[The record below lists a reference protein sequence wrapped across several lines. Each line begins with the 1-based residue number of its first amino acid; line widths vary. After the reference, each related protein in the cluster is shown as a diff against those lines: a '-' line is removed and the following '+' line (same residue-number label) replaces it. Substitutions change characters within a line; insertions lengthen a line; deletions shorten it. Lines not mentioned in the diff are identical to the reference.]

1 MPKAEDPE
9 TGLIPL
15 MNLIIQAMSY
25 SRRKWALSEESR
37 EYSPHIVLGS
47 TRRLAFTL
55 MLPYS
60 FAVLGFWG
68 VWLPPDWPPGWKSR
82 LYCFYT
88 VVMIILVYT
97 NTLSQVIDLL
107 LTYKSLK
114 HFINNAFILLSTIG
128 AGVKAAHCLYIR
140 RRILEI
146 KEKLNAYP
154 CKPQDNQETAILQHF
169 SRIIKILNIYYI
181 GLYVCTITAL
191 TTVSFFRDVP
201 KHQLY
206 YHAWLPFNYSSSG
219 RFWAAYMHQV
229 IAHGFDACMHAAYD
243 TIAPGIMIQGCA
255 QFAILNHRLQM
266 LPKLVDR
273 VRDKLVFD
281 SPQDEVSRRTRVM
294 RFEVKK
300 LAECVRHH
308 LEIFQLTDENNKIF
322 GIMIFLQYS
331 LSSVVICLSVLKLSQ
346 VNTFHPALISVILY
360 LICMISQVFMPCY
373 SGHQITL
380 QSTKVSDAIFSMDW
394 LDLEIA
400 TKKSLILIMQRSQKP
415 LQFTT
420 GYIITLSI
428 GSFNKII

>member
-1 MPKAEDPE
+1 
-9 TGLIPL
+9 
-15 MNLIIQAMSY
+15 
-25 SRRKWALSEESR
+25 
-37 EYSPHIVLGS
+37 
-47 TRRLAFTL
+47 

-60 FAVLGFWG
+60 FSVLGFWG
-68 VWLPPDWPPGWKSR
+68 VWLPPDWSSGWKSR
-82 LYCFYT
+82 LYYFYT
-88 VVMIILVYT
+88 AGMIILVYT

-107 LTYKSLK
+107 VTYKSLK

-140 RRILEI
+140 RRILGIE
-146 KEKLNAYP
+146 EKLNTYP
-154 CKPQDNQETAILQHF
+154 CKPQDEEEKAILQHF

-201 KHQLY
+201 RHQLY
-206 YHAWLPFNYSSSG
+206 YHAWLPFNYSSPG

-243 TIAPGIMIQGCA
+243 TIAPGIMIQACA
-255 QFAILNHRLQM
+255 QFAILDHRFQL

-273 VRDKLVFD
+273 VRDKSALDF
-281 SPQDEVSRRTRVM
+281 PQDEASQRRRVM
-294 RFEVKK
+294 RFEAKK
-300 LAECVRHH
+300 LAECVQHH
-308 LEIFQLTDENNKIF
+308 LKIFQLTKENNKIF

-331 LSSVVICLSVLKLSQ
+331 LSSVVICLSVLRLSQ
-346 VNTFHPALISVILY
+346 VNAFQPALISVILY
-360 LICMISQVFMPCY
+360 LICMVSQVFMPCY

-380 QSTKVSDAIFSMDW
+380 QSSKVSDAIFSMDW
-394 LDLEIA
+394 PDLGVA
-400 TKKSLILIMQRSQKP
+400 TKRSLILIMQRSQKP

-428 GSFNKII
+428 ESFNSLMKLSYSVFNVLHRSPSF